1 MTQAYPLQWPAHRPR
16 TPLHKREHSRFDV
29 TTDTARR
36 EMVRECKAMKGTH
49 IVIST
54 NVELRLDGLPYAS
67 RRAPEDTA
75 VALYFQRNGE
85 AVCFSCDRYLA
96 VWENMRAIGKTIE
109 AMRGIERWGAHEV
122 LDQMFT
128 GFTALPPPDAMTT
141 PPPMQKLWFEVLGV
155 AHDSPLVV
163 ANAAY
168 KALVR
173 NASEQELYVL
183 NDAIAH
189 ARKHLKGTHNE

>member
-1 MTQAYPLQWPAHRPR
+1 MTTAYPLQWPLHRPR
-16 TPLHKREHSRFDV
+16 TPLHKREQSRFDV
-29 TTDTARR
+29 SSDQARQ
-36 EMVRECKAMKGTH
+36 EMMRECKAMKGSH

-54 NVELRLDGLPYAS
+54 NKELRLDGLPYAN
-67 RRAPEDTA
+67 RRDPEDTA

-85 AVCFSCDRYLA
+85 SVCFSCDRYLS

-109 AMRGIERWGAHEV
+109 AMRGVERWGAHEV

-141 PPPMQKLWFEVLGV
+141 PPPMQKAWFEVLGV
-155 AHDSPLVV
+155 TCGAKLVV

-173 NASEQELYVL
+173 EANETQLYELNA
-183 NDAIAH
+183 AIAD
-189 ARKHLKGTHNE
+189 ARMILK